1 MNSTSDA
8 ESNSG
13 FLEEIASVVT
23 VIRDGDDRVL
33 FASSSNDRPWSCLG
47 GAVRSG
53 ESLEDAARRYP
64 QEDCGVTVELR
75 GVVANLTGERY
86 RILYECGQDTTW
98 KATVFNASL
107 VGTQATK
114 TAPTIVRWFTPS
126 ETQARRVRGVSAILG
141 DFATVALHDLGIL

>member
-33 FASSSNDRPWSCLG
+33 LASSSNDGPWSCLG

-75 GVVANLTGERY
+75 GVVANLNCALIHSQRDAGPTSSRGERN
-86 RILYECGQDTTW
+86 TW
-98 KATVFNASL
+98 
-107 VGTQATK
+107 
-114 TAPTIVRWFTPS
+114 
-126 ETQARRVRGVSAILG
+126 
-141 DFATVALHDLGIL
+141 